1 VGGDGSKSIDAA
13 PSAAG
18 LIAAITEG
26 VANQVVPAVMSG
38 IAAATAVA
46 PASMV
51 PEELEPQMETPPLQ
65 VRVSVEK

>member
-1 VGGDGSKSIDAA
+1 MSGDGSTSSDAA

-18 LIAAITEG
+18 LIPAITEG

-38 IAAATAVA
+38 IAAL
-46 PASMV
+46 V
-51 PEELEPQMETPPLQ
+51 PEELELEMETPPLQ